1 MRGLSSKCQLGDA
14 AQIDPFHMNYLSH
27 TKCLFTTLKAG
38 SFCHQYKQQNY
49 SHDLAKWQY
58 LKRLKCST
66 ESHISVPMKIKYF
79 PITLVSNINFNLGS
93 RFTKLVLQYV
103 QRLSLSFLQTC
114 SGFSKK
120 INYLFFFAF
129 IIWLHKFLQNCCV
142 IIGHLLPCNSFYNY
156 QGTLCPQLSRGSH

>member
-1 MRGLSSKCQLGDA
+1 METCLAWIGLKFEISKGHHEGSKFEMSA
-14 AQIDPFHMNYLSH
+14 GRRSTNRHFPHELSFPYKMFVH
-27 TKCLFTTLKAG
+27 NSKAD

-66 ESHISVPMKIKYF
+66 ESHISVPMKIRYF
-79 PITLVSNINFNLGS
+79 AITLVSNINFNLGN

-120 INYLFFFAF
+120 
-129 IIWLHKFLQNCCV
+129 
-142 IIGHLLPCNSFYNY
+142 
-156 QGTLCPQLSRGSH
+156 